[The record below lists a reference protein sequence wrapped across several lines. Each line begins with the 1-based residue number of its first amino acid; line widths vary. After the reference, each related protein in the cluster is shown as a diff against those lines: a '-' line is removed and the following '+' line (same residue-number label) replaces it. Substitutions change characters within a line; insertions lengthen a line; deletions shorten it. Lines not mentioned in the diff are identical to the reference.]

1 LIGFGLVLA
10 SCEDNVMSE
19 GTFGLDET
27 EEAALSCE
35 ISDEALETAA
45 ETPTDKAGN
54 FTLAFCSGVSTCP
67 A

>member
-1 LIGFGLVLA
+1 MCDSTL
-10 SCEDNVMSE
+10 
-19 GTFGLDET
+19 GLDET

-45 ETPTDKAGN
+45 GTQLDKAGN

-67 A
+67 V